1 MNFLYHGILILF
13 YLTAI
18 IIVCSL
24 FTNAIEPAGSKMK
37 LGNNAIGGILAVIGT
52 TLPETVVPIVAI
64 ISSFILKKPAG
75 FDIAQG
81 AILGSPF
88 MLSTFGLF
96 LIGLCLL
103 ISGRKELEMDKN
115 SILRFYKYFLF
126 IYIIGIS
133 STFISNYSFKVLICL
148 GLITSYFLF
157 IKRTIAQSKETFTQ
171 EENQELFFCKIFG
184 IKDMNA
190 FLILLQIFISLIGLF
205 IFSHF
210 FVREISVLSKMLNF
224 NPVILS
230 LIITPFATELPE
242 CINGIIWTKS
252 KKDDLAFTNIMGAS
266 IFQAVI
272 PMSIGI
278 LFTPW
283 IFDKTILLNSLVLIL
298 CSFYLIS
305 SILMAKKAKVLP
317 LLSCIVFYAGYIIF
331 ILLNKL

>member
-1 MNFLYHGILILF
+1 MNFLYHGILIIF

-52 TLPETVVPIVAI
+52 TLPETVIPIVAI
-64 ISSFILKKPAG
+64 ISSFVFNKPAG

-103 ISGRKELEMDKN
+103 ISRRKELDMDKN

-126 IYIIGIS
+126 IYIMGIS
-133 STFISNYSFKVLICL
+133 SAFIDNYTFKILICFC
-148 GLITSYFLF
+148 LIISYFLF
-157 IKRTIAQSKETFTQ
+157 IKRTIVKSKEDFEQ
-171 EENQELFFCKIFG
+171 KEDYDLFFCKLFK
-184 IKDMNA
+184 IKDMNM

-210 FVREISVLSKMLNF
+210 FVREISVLSKILNF

-252 KKDDLAFTNIMGAS
+252 KKDDLAYTNIMGAA

-283 IFDKTILLNSLVLIL
+283 VFDKTILLNSLVLIL
-298 CSFYLIS
+298 CSFYMIS
-305 SILMAKKAKVLP
+305 SILIAKKAKALS
-317 LLSCIVFYAGYIIF
+317 LLFCIVFYAGYIIF